1 MAHELDFSKGIASF
15 AFTGDRDSIW
25 HGLGQEILPTDSI
38 DVILKKAGLD
48 WNAVKA
54 PVQYAVAGGSM
65 KSFKNTSV
73 IYRDDTGHALGTVSD
88 NRYSIVQPREIMEF
102 FRDFLSENGL
112 SISTAGGVRG
122 GRIVWCL
129 AKLGSDYSFLMPG
142 KDRMDS
148 YVRLQTSFDGTRAT
162 DLVATVT
169 RQVCANTMRL
179 CDADADRDGYRVSHS
194 TQFDA
199 KALQSAFGLLGQQ
212 HQTSAKIWNALAKTQ
227 VTDAEAAQFFCDLL
241 DVNAEDF
248 GKVDKEGKKL
258 VATRTENKMRSLL
271 TAYKKGP
278 GADAKSAKDTA
289 FGLLNAVTYYVDH
302 EATTLDMDG
311 EGKDSARLTS
321 AWFGTGAKV
330 KDKAQRLALALTKD
344 PELMAIAA

>member
-122 GRIVWCL
+122 G
-129 AKLGSDYSFLMPG
+129 
-142 KDRMDS
+142 RMDS